1 MKPTIRQVGIYGGS
15 FNPIHLGHVALADYI
30 CSWAGLDELWFMV
43 SPQNPLKPQ
52 SDLWDDQLRLH
63 LAQIATKA
71 YPHFHVSDFEFHLPR
86 PSYTVVTL
94 EALRKTWPDCRFTL
108 VIGADNWQRFP
119 QWREPE
125 EILSHHRVLVY
136 PRPHCHV
143 AAESLPQGVTMVD
156 APLFNIS
163 STQIRQALDE
173 DTDPSHGAKAL
184 SAMLHPDVYAEILK
198 VAKHPRSE

>member
-1 MKPTIRQVGIYGGS
+1 MMKAKIRQVGIYGGS

-43 SPQNPLKPQ
+43 TPQNPLKTQ
-52 SDLWDDQLRLH
+52 SDLWDDRLRLR

-86 PSYTVVTL
+86 PSYTVTTL
-94 EALRKTWPDCRFTL
+94 EALRKAYPDCRFTL

-119 QWREPE
+119 QWRNPD
-125 EILSHHRVLVY
+125 EILSHHRVLIY

-143 AAESLPQGVTMVD
+143 IAESLPQGVSMVD
-156 APLFNIS
+156 APLFDIS
-163 STQIRQALDE
+163 STQIRQALAE
-173 DTDPSHGAKAL
+173 GTNLPHCATDISR
-184 SAMLHPDVYAEILK
+184 MLHP
-198 VAKHPRSE
+198 